1 MALFYFVLGDGAERL
16 AAANLGHYY
25 EWLGEY
31 TQTVI
36 DSAAKDADTVKRYL
50 TALEEAGADEVM
62 CFPASHD
69 PGQVG
74 ALAAAV
80 GL

>member
-1 MALFYFVLGDGAERL
+1 
-16 AAANLGHYY
+16 
-25 EWLGEY
+25 
-31 TQTVI
+31 VI